1 MRQANK
7 CIKKQMVHHAPGI
20 NLQRNHL
27 PDAIVIRYAYG
38 VGIMRQSN
46 MKNARES
53 TRTSII
59 RTIAASV
66 SIFLVGAVLVS
77 PVDADE
83 IELKEGTVYKGRLIE
98 EKHDKVVFQADIGGA
113 KVELDFPIAKVKA
126 VTVRGVRRLVK
137 PGPKPKPKSK
147 LNPAD
152 IPKNDRSE
160 TQVDDLVE
168 NVGRTKPQWYESI
181 PLRFPPT
188 LRLNWQIASRGL
200 KPHVNLHQ
208 YIDTIITPAPDKW
221 KEGVRLM
228 HHTLTVNRTS
238 ILRLRRSQQ
247 ELAKMYFNYFGD
259 YARAAFW
266 YRQSGGRNHVP
277 LATCYFRLGCKKLA
291 VKILS
296 ELHDDNTPDGSVIR
310 LWSEMNE
317 VDKAIYYAQRA
328 AKAGRPDVAYLAAGD
343 ACRRDGQY
351 AKAQGFY
358 QKVLDAEK
366 GSAYIKRNSARAT
379 ANIEAVK
386 LQAALRLSQVPD
398 GTYQGKAPGYQ
409 KAAPIAVSVTM
420 ANGSLE
426 SVRVVSIRD
435 RLYFTALIEM
445 PKRIVAKQTFLAP
458 PLPDPGV
465 TVRRR
470 TGLVIKE
477 EPGTVVE
484 WLAFKGLDTVSG
496 ATQSSQGIFNAAIK
510 ALAEAQTKKE

>member
-1 MRQANK
+1 
-7 CIKKQMVHHAPGI
+7 
-20 NLQRNHL
+20 
-27 PDAIVIRYAYG
+27 
-38 VGIMRQSN
+38 

-126 VTVRGVRRLVK
+126 VTVKGVRRLVK
-137 PGPKPKPKSK
+137 PGPKPKPKTD
-147 LNPAD
+147 PAD

-160 TQVDDLVE
+160 TQIDDLVE
-168 NVGRTKPQWYESI
+168 NVGRTKPKWYDSV

-188 LRLNWQIASRGL
+188 LKLNWQIASRGL
-200 KPHVNLHQ
+200 KPHVNLRQ

-259 YARAAFW
+259 CARAAFW

-291 VKILS
+291 VKIIS
-296 ELHDDNTPDGSVIR
+296 QLHDDNTPDGSVIR
-310 LWSEMNE
+310 LWAEMNE
-317 VDKAIYYAQRA
+317 VDKAVYYAQRA

-351 AKAQGFY
+351 TKAQDFY
-358 QKVLDAEK
+358 QKVVDAEK

-386 LQAALRLSQVPD
+386 LQAALRLAQVPD
-398 GTYQGKAPGYQ
+398 GTYQGQAPGYQ
-409 KAAPIAVSVTM
+409 TATPISVSVTM

-426 SVRVVSIRD
+426 SVSVGRIRD
-435 RLYFTALIEM
+435 RLYFTSLVEM
-445 PKRIVAKQTFLAP
+445 PKRIIAKQTFLAP

-465 TVRRR
+465 TVRHR

-484 WLAFKGLDTVSG
+484 WLAFKGLDTISG
-496 ATQSSQGIFNAAIK
+496 ATISSQAIFNAAIK
-510 ALAEAQTKKE
+510 ALVQAQQGKKE